1 MINRMTTL
9 PPAIDILGVPVHPLT
24 VDELHE
30 QLADVIACGEQARVL
45 HVNAHGL
52 NLAVEH
58 RWLRDYLNP
67 VSYTHLW
74 SGRIRRSTTPATRSG
89 PTT

>member
-30 QLADVIACGEQARVL
+30 QLADVIAL
-45 HVNAHGL
+45 SLIH
-52 NLAVEH
+52 
-58 RWLRDYLNP
+58 
-67 VSYTHLW
+67 
-74 SGRIRRSTTPATRSG
+74 I
-89 PTT
+89 